1 MTMKLKTLSICAVTL
16 LLSAC
21 ASYQPVIDMQGV
33 DLNKYDAD
41 LAECHRYADQI
52 DAVKDGAT
60 GTLVGAGIGAA
71 FGAAMGAIVGAP
83 ASGAAMGATAGG
95 FGGGASETSK
105 AVNRKKNIMDNCL
118 RNRGYKILG

>member
-1 MTMKLKTLSICAVTL
+1 MNTKLKIFSILSVAI

-33 DLNKYDAD
+33 DPIKYEAD

-71 FGAAMGAIVGAP
+71 FGAAIGAVVGAP

-95 FGGGASETSK
+95 FGGGASETNK
-105 AVNRKKNIMDNCL
+105 AMNRKKDIMDNCL